1 MVTVVMTVLMVVVM
15 VMTMTMKTVMTIVV
29 AMTVMTMI
37 MMMMTLKPVMTI
49 VVTMNVMMMT
59 MMMMTRTIMMMMMM
73 MMMVRNLAELM
84 AQNFTVLDFQGPR
97 SQTSSCP
104 KRRPREMCVKLL
116 PRFLVVAV
124 CIDNVLAGLTVQAWC
139 WQRSCSNPELAEGLR
154 PPCKIPVLSEMNL
167 CRFS

>member
-1 MVTVVMTVLMVVVM
+1 MTVLMVVVM
-15 VMTMTMKTVMTIVV
+15 VMTMTMKTVMTRVV

-59 MMMMTRTIMMMMMM
+59 MRMMMTRTIMM

-84 AQNFTVLDFQGPR
+84 AHNFTVLDFQGPR

-124 CIDNVLAGLTVQAWC
+124 CIDNVLAGLTVQGWC
-139 WQRSCSNPELAEGLR
+139 WQRSCSNPELAQGLR